1 MDQRHILRWA
11 LLTLALC
18 VNSALAANTYFV
30 RQSGS
35 DSNTGLSPTAS
46 LRTIQAA
53 ITRASAGDVVWI
65 GAGTYNERLT
75 TARSGTSTGHVRF
88 AADTDGFRTG
98 DAGAVIVQG
107 ASGSSTLTMSHDW
120 IDVEGITFTGG
131 TTAVLSTSSAS
142 TLRNCRLNNQS
153 TNGVLV
159 NSGAF
164 NIVNTTIDSAGTYGV
179 SIAGGNFSAVNSVV
193 SNCSTAAV
201 YQAGASSNTTIDRCQ
216 IVSCGYG
223 IHIASGYARVGNS
236 VIRNSTTV
244 GVVVLNSTSN
254 ADVWNNTIVANGIGV
269 GVWNARITLRN
280 NIITEHSTA
289 FGGLGTNTI
298 THSNNLYW
306 NNTTT
311 YSAITA
317 GTGDITADPRFL
329 NRGTNNF
336 CISDTSPAIGAGTVG
351 SSQHAPRQTNQNYA
365 TGLSGLDMN
374 GITRPKSTTWT
385 IGAFEPIGTVGTVPY
400 FDDFE
405 STTGTWPEWSG
416 RTVQAGGSPAGRVA
430 GPYGNASPSL
440 RVSTTPG
447 TRYTIIFDLWVS
459 NTWDGNHPSYGT
471 DYFGLSVNGV
481 DLYRETYSNF
491 ARGDS
496 SFNQTANDLPER
508 RDSNSGL
515 SGSDCQYVSFTV
527 DFTATGTTSFINFFG
542 QGLTGWGDEGWFL
555 DNVRVVTH
563 ANSTP
568 FRSIFTEV
576 GQAYGLSTRTGSLP
590 GGAYWADFNTDGR
603 LDFVG
608 TPGNSYVSNST
619 QSKFFQTTALRTSTN
634 LWLSRGGVLG
644 DFDADGDTEFIAR
657 ENSTA
662 ATPRLFRN
670 AGGIIGQ
677 DMGDVGLGRSN
688 GAGDIVGADIDQD
701 GWLDIACFGTSNF
714 IGYNRISTNG
724 VGTTAF
730 SIDTTALPSTS
741 ADVGSANVTT
751 GDLNNDGVPDFF
763 TTAGS
768 GRFFLSSRTAN
779 GTTYTASMC
788 SISAPTG
795 DALRNAPTF
804 ADYDNDG
811 DLDLFVANRTA
822 GSRPYL
828 FRNITAIATDSFPI
842 PVVTFSD
849 VSATIGLTTMP
860 GGSSAGC
867 FGDYDNDGDLDLFIV
882 GATGASRLYR
892 TDAGATRSGPTMT
905 EMPLQ
910 GLATDSRGGDAVWV
924 DYDND
929 GDLDLS
935 MGGSDS
941 STNFASYLFENS
953 TNTGNYLRVRVVGL
967 GAGGTDKS
975 GVGARIELWDSTN
988 TVFIARRDIAQARGF
1003 AQEPTWA
1010 HFGGISL
1017 SGTYT
1022 IRLISSRG
1030 TQTQT
1035 VTPATATTTIGSR
1048 TVPQLFTFT
1057 EAPWGAAVTVVQWEE
1072 IADDPN
1078 SP

>member
-1 MDQRHILRWA
+1 MDHRHILRWA

-18 VNSALAANTYFV
+18 VNSAFAANTYFV
-30 RQSGS
+30 RQTGS
-35 DSNTGLSPTAS
+35 DSNNGTSPTTA
-46 LRTIQAA
+46 LRTIQAGINKA
-53 ITRASAGDVVWI
+53 TVGDVVWV

-75 TARSGTSTGHVRF
+75 TARSGTSTGHIRI

-107 ASGSSTLTMSHDW
+107 ASGSSSLTMSHDW

-131 TTAVLSTSSAS
+131 TTAVTSTSNAS
-142 TLRNCRLNNQS
+142 TLRNCLLSNQ
-153 TNGVLV
+153 TTHGILV

-164 NIVNTTIDSAGTYGV
+164 NIVNTTISGAGTYGV
-179 SIAGGNFSAVNSVV
+179 SIAGGNFSAVNSVL
-193 SNCSTAAV
+193 SNKSTAAI
-201 YQAGASSNTTIDRCQ
+201 YQSGASSNTTIDRCQ
-216 IVSCGYG
+216 MISNGYG
-223 IHIASGYARVGNS
+223 IHIANGYARVGNS
-236 VIRNSTTV
+236 VIRNSTSIGILIIGGTA
-244 GVVVLNSTSN
+244 N
-254 ADVWNNTIVANGIGV
+254 ADVWNNTIVANGLGAV
-269 GVWNARITLRN
+269 VWNARITLRN
-280 NIITEHSTA
+280 NIITEQSWAFFALGSSTI
-289 FGGLGTNTI
+289 N
-298 THSNNLYW
+298 HNNNLYW
-306 NNTTT
+306 SNSNN
-311 YSAITA
+311 YGGVSA
-317 GTGDITADPRFL
+317 GTGDVYSDPRFL
-329 NRGTNNF
+329 NRVANNF

-385 IGAFEPIGTVGTVPY
+385 IGAFEPIGTVGPVPY

-405 STTGTWPEWSG
+405 SSTGTWPEWSG

-430 GPYGNASPSL
+430 GPYGNSFPSL
-440 RVSTTPG
+440 RVATTPG
-447 TRYTIIFDLWVS
+447 TRYSIIFDLWVS
-459 NTWDGNHPSYGT
+459 ATWDGNHPSYGT

-481 DLYRETYSNF
+481 DLYRETFSNF
-491 ARGDS
+491 ARADS
-496 SFNQTANDLPER
+496 SFNQTTSDLPER
-508 RDSNSGL
+508 RDGNFGL
-515 SGSDCQYVSFTV
+515 SGSDCQYVSFTA
-527 DFTATGTTSFINFFG
+527 DFTATGSTSFVNFFG
-542 QGLTGWGDEGWFL
+542 QGLTGWSDEGWFI
-555 DNVRVVTH
+555 DNVRVVTL
-563 ANSTP
+563 ADSAP
-568 FRSIFTEV
+568 FRSIFSEV
-576 GQAYGLSTRTGSLP
+576 GQVYGLSTRTGALP

-608 TPGNSYVSNST
+608 TPGNSYVSNSS

-634 LWLSRGGVLG
+634 LWLARGGVLA

-688 GAGDIVGADIDQD
+688 NAGDIVGVDIDQD
-701 GWLDIACFGTSNF
+701 GWIDIASFGSSNF
-714 IGYNRISTNG
+714 VGYNRIATNG

-730 SIDTTALPSTS
+730 AIDITVLPGTAS
-741 ADVGSANVTT
+741 DVGSANVTT

-763 TTAGS
+763 STAGS
-768 GRFFLSSRTAN
+768 GRFFLSSRTTS
-779 GTTYTASMC
+779 GTIYNASTC

-828 FRNITAIATDSFPI
+828 FRNVTAIATDTFPN

-849 VSATIGLTTMP
+849 ISATVGLTAMP

-892 TDAGATRSGPTMT
+892 TNASFGSSGPTMT

-941 STNFASYLFENS
+941 SANFASYLFENS
-953 TNTGNYLRVRVVGL
+953 TNTSNYLRVRVAGL
-967 GAGGTDKS
+967 GTGGTDKS

-1010 HFGGISL
+1010 HFGGVSL

-1022 IRLISSRG
+1022 LRLVSSRG

-1057 EAPWGAAVTVVQWEE
+1057 EAPWGPAVTVVQWEE